1 MWEDSLVLKQKPYA
15 HAHTAVSGAN
25 IDLMRKA
32 SHAFWIWMKA
42 FRCEAE
48 VILIVYNNDAG
59 LIIRIRTY
67 WGHRPVSL
75 CLTASW
81 VGVFPCIHIVYVCM
95 CMHVLEHEHAGRSI
109 CCCGCLAN
117 ELPNSGPTM
126 LMKEFASLWGEYD
139 TSHTPNSLGMV
150 RCVCVCVSSMFSPK
164 ALLKCVI
171 TTVLISYL

>member
-15 HAHTAVSGAN
+15 HAHTAASGAN

-48 VILIVYNNDAG
+48 VILIKS
-59 LIIRIRTY
+59 IIIIIIRTY

-75 CLTASW
+75 SHWKLSGCFSTYTYSVRVHA
-81 VGVFPCIHIVYVCM
+81 C
-95 CMHVLEHEHAGRSI
+95 AGRSI

-126 LMKEFASLWGEYD
+126 LMKEFASLWGECD

-150 RCVCVCVSSMFSPK
+150 RSVCVIHVVS
-164 ALLKCVI
+164 
-171 TTVLISYL
+171 